1 MTLCT
6 LTLRPASV
14 VCLQIL
20 NISAPLVVLDSTAAA
35 AAGASSSGA
44 PPDLSGIQLCLLD
57 TPGPNEAGEEG
68 LKYQVLSGGGW
79 GGGWVFLI
87 VACFVIGFSVGALWC
102 CFECGVPLLTYQASA
117 VSAGH
122 TRTQWGCQRGCWAVL
137 MSTRPQPQQP
147 PTPLCPDVT
156 YAG

>member
-6 LTLRPASV
+6 LTLCPASV

-35 AAGASSSGA
+35 AAGASSSAA

-68 LKYQVLSGGGW
+68 LKYQVLPGGGGILGRGLLCYW
-79 GGGWVFLI
+79 FQCGSFL
-87 VACFVIGFSVGALWC
+87 VLFRVWSALPDLSGISCVCWTHQDPM
-102 CFECGVPLLTYQASA
+102 GLPARLLGRFDVDT
-117 VSAGH
+117 
-122 TRTQWGCQRGCWAVL
+122 
-137 MSTRPQPQQP
+137 P
-147 PTPLCPDVT
+147 PTTTTTHPPLS
-156 YAG
+156 